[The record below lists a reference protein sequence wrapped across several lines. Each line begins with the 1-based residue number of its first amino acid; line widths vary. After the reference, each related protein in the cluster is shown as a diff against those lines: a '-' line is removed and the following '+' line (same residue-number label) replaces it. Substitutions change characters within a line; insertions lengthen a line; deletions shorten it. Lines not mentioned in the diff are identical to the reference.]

1 MLSSM
6 VVPSLPMLIMVME
19 VTKLDMDSQCVIEL
33 DSAAIVNKTRI
44 CDKCNVRW
52 RSYKYD
58 KISKL
63 RVNKLITILRSSFL
77 NF

>member
-19 VTKLDMDSQCVIEL
+19 VTKLDMDSQCV
-33 DSAAIVNKTRI
+33 DSAAIVGYVI
-44 CDKCNVRW
+44 SVMCVW

-63 RVNKLITILRSSFL
+63 RVNKLITILRSKF
-77 NF
+77 